1 MRKYSQF
8 VWKQYKEGPDGQAT
22 IALFKRLTE
31 PDVSGQEMLSV
42 ARQFDSRYFTNWSTD
57 ETACAIDFF
66 DGLKRRCLGELDEE
80 DMAYICSNEEERE
93 RFFQRYLALD
103 VGLDANE
110 PFKKLPQ
117 SKFRGEMFYCVVAT
131 WVMYSV
137 MPQGFLPN
145 LLAFQMNYL
154 SAFAKKLDI
163 ELPPMPT
170 RGAYK
175 DRCMYYVRLNNLLW
189 EYAELCGITQP
200 EEVCAFWFDLALNVG
215 KDEIEN
221 NKTPFPDTPEN
232 AWLLVGNYTDTEQ
245 TMDLGYWQANP
256 LTRRGDIMIFYEKSP
271 VKKVNAIW
279 RAMEDGTTDPFFHYF
294 SYTYIGR
301 KMPIPDA
308 QAIGYQE
315 FKSSEYYSVKN
326 RGTVGNYVSKNFQD
340 CSGWTVSFEDYAE
353 IKRMLQTKGFDTSQ
367 LPSLYEPEGVSNKDI
382 ATEEDVYTNLVT
394 PMLEQMGWQM
404 GKDFKRE
411 VEFAAGRSTTGHA
424 MNKRPDY
431 CLHLYHHG
439 NKVYAKVIIEA
450 KHEIRNVADLT
461 AAFDQ
466 CLSYASWGKAKVMV
480 VCDKNA
486 LHVYEQDRNGEFD
499 MERNHTRYRW
509 EQLKNHETWWEIKRK
524 LDVK

>member
-1 MRKYSQF
+1 
-8 VWKQYKEGPDGQAT
+8 
-22 IALFKRLTE
+22 
-31 PDVSGQEMLSV
+31 MLRV

-93 RFFQRYLALD
+93 RFFQRYLALN

-131 WVMYSV
+131 WVMYSL

-175 DRCMYYVRLNNLLW
+175 DRCMYYVRLNNLMW

-221 NKTPFPDTPEN
+221 NKTPFPDTPGN

-256 LTRRGDIMIFYEKSP
+256 PHEAWRHHDILREVACQESQRHLAGNGGRHHRPLFPLFQLYLY
-271 VKKVNAIW
+271 
-279 RAMEDGTTDPFFHYF
+279 RQEDAD
-294 SYTYIGR
+294 SR
-301 KMPIPDA
+301 
-308 QAIGYQE
+308 
-315 FKSSEYYSVKN
+315 
-326 RGTVGNYVSKNFQD
+326 
-340 CSGWTVSFEDYAE
+340 CSGH
-353 IKRMLQTKGFDTSQ
+353 R
-367 LPSLYEPEGVSNKDI
+367 LPRV
-382 ATEEDVYTNLVT
+382 
-394 PMLEQMGWQM
+394 Q
-404 GKDFKRE
+404 
-411 VEFAAGRSTTGHA
+411 
-424 MNKRPDY
+424 
-431 CLHLYHHG
+431 
-439 NKVYAKVIIEA
+439 
-450 KHEIRNVADLT
+450 
-461 AAFDQ
+461 
-466 CLSYASWGKAKVMV
+466 
-480 VCDKNA
+480 
-486 LHVYEQDRNGEFD
+486 GE
-499 MERNHTRYRW
+499 RI
-509 EQLKNHETWWEIKRK
+509 L
-524 LDVK
+524 